1 MVLIYFMLKLL
12 KVLFLISVYFT
23 DWIFYILL
31 QPGKN
36 EMMEKNSAW
45 ILYTLKCGEGTKVP
59 SWPCFTCLKVER
71 EERLTSQMCYTWSV
85 SWDYVK
91 WSRPNFCQIINITRN
106 CSYWVLFAN
115 YIWFY
120 NNLILLEFNVTVL
133 EKFRLLCASLLKNS
147 LPIVELLHYQIW
159 FAFAQG

>member
-1 MVLIYFMLKLL
+1 MPTTCLIKCSTI
-12 KVLFLISVYFT
+12 LFYAKAVESSFFNFS
-23 DWIFYILL
+23 IFHWLHFLYSFAAW
-31 QPGKN
+31 QKWDDG
-36 EMMEKNSAW
+36 KNSAL

-71 EERLTSQMCYTWSV
+71 EERLMSQMCYTWSV

-133 EKFRLLCASLLKNS
+133 EKFRVCYVL
-147 LPIVELLHYQIW
+147 
-159 FAFAQG
+159 AFWRIAYL